1 MLYRLL
7 HDERFLLQVLG
18 EDLVLVSGQQDRM
31 QRGADTWAH
40 PVSYDKLAVRYR
52 RWRNSVGSDVL
63 PAAAAAAQHSGT
75 PVHMSAGE
83 LFSEEDSDADDGG
96 TYA

>member
-1 MLYRLL
+1 M
-7 HDERFLLQVLG
+7 LG

-52 RWRNSVGSDVL
+52 RWRNEVGSIIEPSAAS
-63 PAAAAAAQHSGT
+63 PAHEGAVA
-75 PVHMSAGE
+75 MSAGE
-83 LFSEEDSDADDGG
+83 LFSEEEESDVEGDAH
-96 TYA
+96 YA

>member
-1 MLYRLL
+1 M
-7 HDERFLLQVLG
+7 LQVLG

-52 RWRNSVGSDVL
+52 RWRNKVCAPQQPPPTNSPSSYYPSPAPPCEGLQASLKLNNVFGS
-63 PAAAAAAQHSGT
+63 GN
-75 PVHMSAGE
+75 
-83 LFSEEDSDADDGG
+83 GG
-96 TYA
+96 